1 MHGIDLNI
9 QTTTNIS
16 MDKTK
21 IEFIS
26 RRINILDFHEREH
39 VCKILLA
46 HEINVRQCDNG
57 AYCRF
62 DELSLE
68 LIDVIHEYI
77 VTTLK

>member
-1 MHGIDLNI
+1 MHDIDLNI

-16 MDKTK
+16 IDKTK

-39 VCKILLA
+39 ICKILLA
-46 HEINVRQCDNG
+46 HEIYLRQCDNG

-62 DELSLE
+62 DELNNE
-68 LIDVIHEYI
+68 LIDVIHAYI
-77 VTTLK
+77 VITLK